1 MKDPYCEI
9 IGQPCKNNHTCTSNS
24 KITDTEKDYS
34 CKCEFGYNDNDKN
47 CTCNTGIRIQESA
60 KTDCSICKW
69 HFLVYFK
76 KVCLVVINTSLF
88 SLIDQFC
95 SKYIQKSSK
104 TCSNFNYCPN
114 NRHAVYCATRLK
126 LLNN

>member
-1 MKDPYCEI
+1 MVTNAFQLANFMIQIRTIHATALKSLKAAIKTVRIVSGFLKCLLKVLDKLWKFLIRMKDPYCEI

-69 HFLVYFK
+69 HF
-76 KVCLVVINTSLF
+76 
-88 SLIDQFC
+88 
-95 SKYIQKSSK
+95 
-104 TCSNFNYCPN
+104 
-114 NRHAVYCATRLK
+114 
-126 LLNN
+126 